1 MQPMFE
7 AKLYVV
13 NTKGINLKKDHLQ
26 NYYFLNKLKALQK
39 CYELAKKYR
48 KNIKYTGK
56 VFYFIDCMIIEVSEQ
71 KVIL

>member
-13 NTKGINLKKDHLQ
+13 NTRGKNLKKDHLQ

-39 CYELAKKYR
+39 CYELAKQYR
-48 KNIKYTGK
+48 NNLEYTGK
-56 VFYFIDCMIIEVSEQ
+56 FFYFIDLLIIEVSEQ